1 MNCPVCG
8 EKTIVLDSRPRED
21 CVRRRRKCTDC
32 GYVFVTLEMDEDM
45 VKKMEENHDKTGTHK
60 RYEFR

>member
-32 GYVFVTLEMDEDM
+32 GYVFITIELDEDM
-45 VKKMEENHDKTGTHK
+45 VKKMEDNHDKTHS
-60 RYEFR
+60 